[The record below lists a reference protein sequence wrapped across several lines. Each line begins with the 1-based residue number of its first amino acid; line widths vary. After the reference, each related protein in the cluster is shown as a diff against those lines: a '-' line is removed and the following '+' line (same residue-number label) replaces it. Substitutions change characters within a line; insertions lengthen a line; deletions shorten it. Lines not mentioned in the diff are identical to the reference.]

1 MKKIFRILVTGI
13 VALSLV
19 GSTICFAAEDAKTAS
34 APAAQVTP
42 VVSSIIPGN
51 VYIPKGTMVQ
61 CETINGVNSGVN
73 NVGDRVAFKTLESV
87 VVNGVVIIPKGT
99 AGEAI
104 VKNVKRAGAWGKGG
118 GIELE
123 ARHTKTINN
132 IDVPLSLDTKKYGG
146 GQAMVVPWLLVGVFS
161 GFIRGKNQDI
171 PSGTKFTVAVDA
183 DVDLGVKP
191 EGLADA
197 MKSPVSSV
205 QVE

>member
-1 MKKIFRILVTGI
+1 M
-13 VALSLV
+13 VA
-19 GSTICFAAEDAKTAS
+19 
-34 APAAQVTP
+34 
-42 VVSSIIPGN
+42 
-51 VYIPKGTMVQ
+51 
-61 CETINGVNSGVN
+61 SGVN
-73 NVGDRVAFKTLESV
+73 NVGDRVAFKTVESV
-87 VVNGVVIIPKGT
+87 VVNGVVVIPKGT

-104 VKNVKRAGAWGKGG
+104 VKNVKRAGAWDKGG

-123 ARHTKTINN
+123 ARHTKTMNN

-146 GQAMVVPWLLVGVFS
+146 GQGMVIPWLLVGVFS

-191 EGLADA
+191 EGLADS